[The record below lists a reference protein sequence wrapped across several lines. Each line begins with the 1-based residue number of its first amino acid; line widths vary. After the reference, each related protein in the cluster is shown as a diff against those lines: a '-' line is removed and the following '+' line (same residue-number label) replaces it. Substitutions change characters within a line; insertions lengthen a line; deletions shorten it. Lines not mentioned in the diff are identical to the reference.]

1 MLGGER
7 DFFLV
12 GINSA
17 HWHPNVLA
25 LRRMIEELTA
35 LALFIVGPVTGQ
47 TIVHP
52 GPFDI
57 LRRGVLDELGA
68 LGRAKVPGGLDVL
81 MLDQCLHQV
90 IARSGQDVDDAGWQV
105 GCFKDLLTF

>member
-1 MLGGER
+1 VVSETSS
-7 DFFLV
+7 LV

-35 LALFIVGPVTGQ
+35 LALFIVGLVTGQ

-52 GPFDI
+52 GP
-57 LRRGVLDELGA
+57 LY
-68 LGRAKVPGGLDVL
+68 
-81 MLDQCLHQV
+81 
-90 IARSGQDVDDAGWQV
+90 ARMR
-105 GCFKDLLTF
+105 